1 MAPTSTD
8 LEGIG
13 SIPAQIYERRVSTR
27 LSAKNSAPVRED
39 GEEDSPLTEIEEDAP
54 EPPKKKRRRTKVV
67 EPVVYNIPDVE
78 KLNTTW
84 KGALVQAYC

>member
-1 MAPTSTD
+1 M
-8 LEGIG
+8 
-13 SIPAQIYERRVSTR
+13 YERRVSTR
-27 LSAKNSAPVRED
+27 LIAKKETETIVVVQETSTAPVRED

-78 KLNTTW
+78 KLNTMW
-84 KGALVQAYC
+84 KGALVQAYY